1 MIQRLLKTAL
11 FTGVPFGLFMGL
23 FLALSY
29 GSKVG
34 VPMGFACG
42 LFFGLFVALF
52 TETQRKK
59 MQSKDGTLDGEAIL
73 FQGPANHFQN
83 GEGRGGWLTLT
94 LTRLVFR
101 SHGMN
106 IQNQPLN
113 IEVGEILEVI
123 PTLTVGFIP
132 NGLRITLKNGRQ
144 ESFVVQNRKKWS
156 KVISQEIKAR

>member
-11 FTGVPFGLFMGL
+11 FMGVPFGLCMSL
-23 FLALSY
+23 FLVLSY

-34 VPMGFACG
+34 VPMGLACG
-42 LFFGLFVALF
+42 LLFGVFVALF
-52 TETQRKK
+52 TESQRKK
-59 MQSKDGTLDGEAIL
+59 MQSKDGILDGEAVL
-73 FQGPANHFQN
+73 FQGPVNHFQN
-83 GEGRGGWLTLT
+83 GEGRGGWLAFTA
-94 LTRLVFR
+94 TRLVFK

-113 IEVGEILEVI
+113 IEVREILEVL

>member
-1 MIQRLLKTAL
+1 MMQRLLKTAL

-23 FLALSY
+23 LLALSY
-29 GSKVG
+29 GSNVG

-42 LFFGLFVALF
+42 LLFGLFVALF

-83 GEGRGGWLTLT
+83 GEGRGGWLTFT

-113 IEVGEILEVI
+113 IEVGEILEVV

-144 ESFVVQNRKKWS
+144 ESFVVQNQKKWS

>member
-29 GSKVG
+29 GRKVG

-42 LFFGLFVALF
+42 LLFGIFVALF
-52 TETQRKK
+52 AESQRKK
-59 MQSKDGTLDGEAIL
+59 MQSRDGTLDGEAIL

-83 GEGRGGWLTLT
+83 TEGRGGWLTFT
-94 LTRLVFR
+94 ATRLVFK

-106 IQNQPLN
+106 IQNQSLN
-113 IEVGEILEVI
+113 IKVGEILEVR
-123 PTLTVGFIP
+123 PTLTIGFIP

-144 ESFVVQNRKKWS
+144 ESFVVQNRNKWF
-156 KVISQEIKAR
+156 KVISQEIKVR